1 MNFKK
6 TLISAVALAG
16 LGLTAGTASAAGSI
30 SGSISVNG
38 FFDCACFAAGDSS
51 IVSQLTTIESL
62 VPGLAGAGFGDYAGS
77 GGPVNPI
84 GDIDISVPDFV
95 ASEMIYTFADGT
107 VFSADRVRNII
118 RIGLACTGAACSD
131 SLEFR
136 LGGFVTRAGFDPTPA
151 VLRWTGQGSCTGA
164 AGVCTSQP
172 TASWSASLSSPARL
186 VPEPTSLGLL
196 GLGLLGVAA
205 RRRKAA

>member
-6 TLISAVALAG
+6 ALISAVALAG

-30 SGSISVNG
+30 SGSVSVNG

-51 IVSQLTTIESL
+51 IVSQLTLIESL

-84 GDIDISVPDFV
+84 GDIDISVADFPPT
-95 ASEMIYTFADGT
+95 MIYTFADGT
-107 VFSADRVRNII
+107 VFSATAVRNIL
-118 RIGLACTGAACSD
+118 RLGLVCTNAACSD

-136 LGGFVTRAGFDPTPA
+136 LGGIVTRAGFNPTPA

-164 AGVCTSQP
+164 AGTCTSQP
-172 TASWSASLSSPARL
+172 TASWSASLSSPARI
-186 VPEPTSLGLL
+186 PEPASLGLL